1 MAGYS
6 DAPFRSICLEMG
18 AFLCFTEMASAEALI
33 RGSQKTF
40 GLLQR
45 GSAEHRYGIQ
55 IFAGSALSAAKAVRM
70 LTPYQAD
77 LIDLNCGCS
86 VPKILKSGCGAA
98 LLRDPS
104 RIREI
109 VKAMASET
117 DNPITVKLRSGWEA
131 GQINYLENAQA
142 AVEGGAALIC
152 LHPRTRSQGFS
163 GSADRSHLKI
173 LKRTVPVPIIGSGDL
188 FTAKDALNMVRET
201 ECDGVMFARGAL
213 GNPFIFRQAVQLF
226 SGQSPD
232 PPPAPEER
240 LALALKQ
247 LRATS
252 ILKGEKKACTEMR
265 KAFAAYTKGIP
276 GASLLRKR
284 VVKALRISEYES
296 IVADFRQGTFPD

>member
-6 DAPFRSICLEMG
+6 GAPFRSLCSELG
-18 AFLCFTEMASAEALI
+18 ASIGFTEMVSAEALI
-33 RGSQKTF
+33 RGNRRTLE
-40 GLLQR
+40 LLRR
-45 GSAEHRYGIQ
+45 GPTEQRYGIQ
-55 IFAGSALSAAKAVRM
+55 IFVCSALSAAKAVHV
-70 LTPYQAD
+70 LAPYQAD
-77 LIDLNCGCS
+77 LVDLNCGCS

-109 VKAMASET
+109 VKAMAGET
-117 DNPITVKLRSGWEA
+117 DSPISVKLRSGWEA
-131 GQINYLENAQA
+131 GQINYLESAYA

-163 GSADRSHLKI
+163 GTADRSHLKI
-173 LKRTVPVPIIGSGDL
+173 LKRSVPVPIIGSGDL
-188 FTAKDALNMVRET
+188 FTAEDALHMVRET

-226 SGQSPD
+226 SGQTPD
-232 PPPAPEER
+232 PPPSPEER

-252 ILKGEKKACTEMR
+252 ILKGEKKACIEMR
-265 KAFAAYTKGIP
+265 KIFAAYTKGIP
-276 GASLLRKR
+276 GAAVIRKL
-284 VVKALRISEYES
+284 VVKAQRISEYES
-296 IVADFRQGTFPD
+296 IVADFRQGSIPD